1 LLLSSYA
8 IRKSLVPLDRLTEAT
23 RRIAGRDFSTRVDVT
38 SGDEFEDL
46 ADAFNNMSDRLRR
59 QFKTLATNA
68 EIHQAIL
75 STIDTSAIVETAAVG
90 ALSTLD
96 CDLVWV
102 GVRGAGD
109 SVEVDVSC
117 ADTRDSGSVRGFSA
131 AFSAWDLEALSDD
144 GKPVVLTEEADRSR
158 LLESLNVESGSIV
171 VAFPMLLAGRLA
183 AVLCIGRGAGNGF
196 SDEELSEARQLT
208 DQVAVALSNSN
219 LIEEMKALTWG
230 TLEAL
235 ARAIDAK
242 SSWTGGHSER
252 VTALSM
258 KIAKVMGRGES
269 ELEVLHR
276 GALLHDIGKL
286 GISMKVLDKP
296 GRLSDDEYRQ
306 VMSHPSIGGR
316 ILEPISAFAD
326 ILPIV
331 TEHHEKWDGTG
342 YPNRL
347 AGEEIDINA
356 RILSV
361 ADTWDAMTSDRP
373 YRKGCDPEFALTEI
387 CNEAGA
393 QFDPRVVEAFLV
405 AMGEDPGRLA
415 AQSELDDLPEA
426 AGGRT

>member
-1 LLLSSYA
+1 
-8 IRKSLVPLDRLTEAT
+8 
-23 RRIAGRDFSTRVDVT
+23 
-38 SGDEFEDL
+38 
-46 ADAFNNMSDRLRR
+46 
-59 QFKTLATNA
+59 
-68 EIHQAIL
+68 
-75 STIDTSAIVETAAVG
+75 
-90 ALSTLD
+90 
-96 CDLVWV
+96 
-102 GVRGAGD
+102 
-109 SVEVDVSC
+109 
-117 ADTRDSGSVRGFSA
+117 VRGFSA
-131 AFSAWDLEALSDD
+131 ALSAWDLEALSDD
-144 GKPVVLTEEADRSR
+144 GKPVVLTEDADRSG

-183 AVLCIGRGAGNGF
+183 AVLCIGRGAGTSF
-196 SDEELSEARQLT
+196 SDEELAEARQLT

-242 SSWTGGHSER
+242 SSWTSGHSDR

-258 KIAKVMGRGES
+258 KIAKVMGRNES

-296 GRLSDDEYRQ
+296 GRLSADEYRQ

-342 YPNRL
+342 YPNKL
-347 AGEEIDINA
+347 AGEEIDLNA

-387 CNEAGA
+387 CNEAGT
-393 QFDPRVVEAFLV
+393 QFDPRVVEAFLI

-415 AQSELDDLPEA
+415 TQSEMDDLPEA
-426 AGGRT
+426 AGGRA